1 MSKLIVLNDGSSC
14 YPEDKLDYISS
25 KCTNCKE
32 LFGAANCETWKFC
45 PLCGSKIDEVVDVCK
60 LKREKNACCP
70 RIKKVFNAKYELRYR
85 SDLSMWI
92 FYGSFEDRTSAAQH
106 IKYLKYV
113 TENYEI
119 QLVSITDGKVVWSWS
134 RRKNEQENR

>member
-1 MSKLIVLNDGSSC
+1 MSKLIVLNDGSSS
-14 YPEDKLDYISS
+14 YHGDELDGISS
-25 KCTNCKE
+25 KCTNCKGR
-32 LFGAANCETWKFC
+32 FSAANCEEWKFC

-60 LKREKNACCP
+60 LRDENASYLKD
-70 RIKKVFNAKYELRYR
+70 RKIFTAKYELRYR
-85 SDLSMWI
+85 TELSKWM
-92 FYGSFEDRTSAAQH
+92 FYGSFEDATSAAQH